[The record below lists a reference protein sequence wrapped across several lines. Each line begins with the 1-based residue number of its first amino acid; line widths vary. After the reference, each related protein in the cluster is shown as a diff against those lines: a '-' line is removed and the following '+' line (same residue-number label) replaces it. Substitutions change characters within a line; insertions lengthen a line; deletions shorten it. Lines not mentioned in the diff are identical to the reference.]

1 MNEVCLMF
9 TNHRNSFNGEVL
21 VMKCDASKV
30 GKMKTT
36 TNYSQV
42 DEVLDSALKTRSYLS
57 KLAQEQKY

>member
-30 GKMKTT
+30 AKMKTT

-42 DEVLDSALKTRSYLS
+42 DEVLDSAL
-57 KLAQEQKY
+57 